1 MTKDKELRIINSDS
15 LSKIDITEYENIL
28 KKKDKEM
35 WGKGGIMNHRE
46 RGNDL
51 RRGIKD

>member
-28 KKKDKEM
+28 KKRQGNVRE
-35 WGKGGIMNHRE
+35 GRHNEPQRE
-46 RGNDL
+46 RE
-51 RRGIKD
+51 